1 MKHKRGISLTLTAA
15 LLLSMLPQIVLPK
28 AAAANIPEREIDSS
42 TYAALGLSLNAEDKG
57 ASLTAPYSKKHVSQ
71 AFTASEVY
79 VAASGSQANRYLIRD
94 GFDRMETNN
103 RDSAVWDG
111 DDHHKSNVQG
121 NLDGA
126 YIRYAVNGYGLGLG
140 KYGNTYAS
148 KLSSNSSNL
157 TDYNNN
163 DFSGIYATST
173 AFNKGDGKD
182 NYVAEL
188 RAYGRG
194 EKTTIGSKK
203 YDGKFELALFKVND
217 NGKRSPAGTLSPT
230 ATAEMTYGDGMAYFT
245 RRYVQEMDAIM
256 DVAAADVNGDGKD
269 ELFVYAGR
277 WKDENGTRY
286 AYVDVFDT
294 ASMERTGQLK
304 INAGKA
310 SAYQQATQWQW
321 QIEKIPVVT
330 LAGGDLDRDGKE
342 EIAVTASAPDRIHRG
357 IRHAHAGQRSGYR
370 IACRWR
376 AGDGIRKLRV
386 RHVLP
391 AGYRHHR
398 YGAHRSGLSE
408 Q

>member
-1 MKHKRGISLTLTAA
+1 MKYKRGISLTLTAA

-111 DDHHKSNVQG
+111 DNKSNVQG

-126 YIRYAVNGYGLGLG
+126 YIRYAVNGYGLPSD
-140 KYGNTYAS
+140 KGNTYVS
-148 KLSSNSSNL
+148 KLSSNSANV
-157 TDYNNN
+157 TDYNTNG
-163 DFSGIYATST
+163 FSGIYATST
-173 AFNKGDGKD
+173 AFNNGGGKD

-217 NGKRSPAGTLSPT
+217 NGKRSPAGTLSPI

-294 ASMERTGQLK
+294 ASMKSSMKRIDELK
-304 INAGKA
+304 INAGK
-310 SAYQQATQWQW
+310 SSSYQQATQWQW

-342 EIAVTASAPDRIHRG
+342 EIAVTASAPTDNSNVASA
-357 IRHAHAGQRSGYR
+357 AHLTVFTEESGT
-370 IACRWR
+370 
-376 AGDGIRKLRV
+376 LTPV
-386 RHVLP
+386 SLN
-391 AGYRHHR
+391 
-398 YGAHRSGLSE
+398 
-408 Q
+408 

>member
-103 RDSAVWDG
+103 RDSAIGGSDV
-111 DDHHKSNVQG
+111 KG

-203 YDGKFELALFKVND
+203 YDGKFEFALFKVDD
-217 NGKRSPAGTLSPT
+217 NGKRSSAGTLSPT

-342 EIAVTASAPDRIHRG
+342 EIAVTASAPTDNSNVASA
-357 IRHAHAGQRSGYR
+357 AHLTVFTEESGT
-370 IACRWR
+370 
-376 AGDGIRKLRV
+376 LTPV
-386 RHVLP
+386 SLN
-391 AGYRHHR
+391 
-398 YGAHRSGLSE
+398 
-408 Q
+408 

>member
-1 MKHKRGISLTLTAA
+1 MKYKRGISLTLTAA

-111 DDHHKSNVQG
+111 DNKSNVQG

-126 YIRYAVNGYGLGLG
+126 YIRYAVNGYGLPSD
-140 KYGNTYAS
+140 KGNTYVS
-148 KLSSNSSNL
+148 KLSSNSANV
-157 TDYNNN
+157 TDYNTNG
-163 DFSGIYATST
+163 FSGIYATST
-173 AFNKGDGKD
+173 AFNKDDGKD
-182 NYVAEL
+182 NYIAEL
-188 RAYGRG
+188 RAYGRDK
-194 EKTTIGSKK
+194 KTPTEIGDK
-203 YDGKFELALFKVND
+203 DGGFALALFKVDD
-217 NGKRSPAGTLSPT
+217 NGKRSSAGTLSPT
-230 ATAEMTYGDGMAYFT
+230 VTKNMIYGDGMAYFT

-294 ASMERTGQLK
+294 ASMESSMK
-304 INAGKA
+304 
-310 SAYQQATQWQW
+310 
-321 QIEKIPVVT
+321 
-330 LAGGDLDRDGKE
+330 
-342 EIAVTASAPDRIHRG
+342 RI
-357 IRHAHAGQRSGYR
+357 
-370 IACRWR
+370 
-376 AGDGIRKLRV
+376 D
-386 RHVLP
+386 
-391 AGYRHHR
+391 
-398 YGAHRSGLSE
+398 E
-408 Q
+408 